1 MKNACSWRTHSCV
14 PRRDSSRRLP
24 ESSRVPGP
32 DTSACATA
40 LIAAPLACG
49 AGPRPARS
57 PRLRKGRLALV
68 ALCCLTLRAQ
78 QPPIEPVRP
87 SAPVAVRPY
96 RAPYVPPIR
105 LADSAR
111 LGSLIRGGALYLTVQ
126 DAIALALENN
136 IDIEVGRYNPL
147 VAQWN
152 LERSQAGGALPGVPS
167 GASQAGSVANGQG
180 VAGSQAAA
188 GVTGGGFNGAG
199 SGTANATIS
208 QVGPVTQNLDPVFQY
223 SNTFSHISS
232 PQANPTQTLSALLVS
247 STRAYSSSWQ
257 QGFLSGGG
265 ITLSYTDHYLKESA
279 IGDLLNPS
287 SAPNL
292 SLSFQHNLLQ
302 GFGVAVNARTI
313 NVSRINLSN
322 SDLNFRT
329 QVINTVANVVNL
341 YYAIVAAEQ
350 DRQAKQSAV
359 TTAQQ
364 FYRETSQRQ
373 ELGAVSPLD
382 VTTAESQ
389 LASSQSDLIVSE
401 TNLRQQEV
409 QLKNMLSRRGILDP
423 RLTETRVVLL
433 DRIAVPQS
441 EDLPPVEDLVREA
454 LENRSDLA
462 AARAN
467 LKASEV
473 SALGTI
479 NGVLPTVQVIGGTSQ
494 AGLTGAPHVTP
505 FGKPDASLVGGI
517 GNGLGQVFR
526 RDYPTERIGAFGQVR
541 IHNRQAQA
549 DEGIDQLSLRQTE
562 LSTQKTLN
570 QVQVEVSNYVVALR
584 QARVRYQA
592 AVQNRILQQQLYDAE
607 QRRFTLG
614 ASIPYNVIQQQR
626 DLVAAQASEVSAL
639 ASYSYARVALDQT
652 LGRTL
657 EANGVT
663 IGEARSGVVSRTSSL
678 PPELGR

>member
-1 MKNACSWRTHSCV
+1 
-14 PRRDSSRRLP
+14 
-24 ESSRVPGP
+24 
-32 DTSACATA
+32 
-40 LIAAPLACG
+40 LA
-49 AGPRPARS
+49 
-57 PRLRKGRLALV
+57 
-68 ALCCLTLRAQ
+68 
-78 QPPIEPVRP
+78 
-87 SAPVAVRPY
+87 
-96 RAPYVPPIR
+96 
-105 LADSAR
+105 
-111 LGSLIRGGALYLTVQ
+111 
-126 DAIALALENN
+126 
-136 IDIEVGRYNPL
+136 
-147 VAQWN
+147 
-152 LERSQAGGALPGVPS
+152 
-167 GASQAGSVANGQG
+167 
-180 VAGSQAAA
+180 
-188 GVTGGGFNGAG
+188 GGGFNGAG
-199 SGTANATIS
+199 SNTANGTIS
-208 QVGPVTQNLDPVFQY
+208 QVGPVTQNLDPAFQY
-223 SNTFSHISS
+223 SDTFSHVSS
-232 PQANPTQTLSALLVS
+232 PQANRTQTLSALLVS

-265 ITLSYTDHYLKESA
+265 ITLSYTDHYLKENA
-279 IGDLLNPS
+279 IGDFLNPS
-287 SAPNL
+287 SAPSL

-313 NVSRINLSN
+313 TVNRINLNN

-341 YYAIVAAEQ
+341 YYGLVAAEQ

-359 TTAQQ
+359 AAAEQ
-364 FYRETSQRQ
+364 FYRETMQRE

-389 LASSQSDLIVSE
+389 LSSSQSDLIVSD

-423 RLTETRVVLL
+423 RLTEMRVVLL

-441 EDLPPVEDLVREA
+441 DDLPPVEDLVREA
-454 LENRSDLA
+454 LEKRSDLA
-462 AARAN
+462 ADRAN

-494 AGLTGAPHVTP
+494 AGLSGAPHLTR
-505 FGKPDASLVGGI
+505 FGKPDPSLVGGI
-517 GNGLGQVFR
+517 GNGLGQLFR

-541 IHNRQAQA
+541 IYNRQAQA
-549 DEGIDQLSLRQTE
+549 DDGIDQLSLRQTQ

-584 QARVRYQA
+584 QARARYQA

-607 QRRFTLG
+607 RRKLALG
-614 ASIPYNVIQQQR
+614 ASAPYNVVQQQR
-626 DLVAAQASEVSAL
+626 DLVAAQSSEVSAL
-639 ASYSYARVALDQT
+639 ASYSNARVALDQT

-663 IGEARSGVVSRTSSL
+663 IGEARSGMVSRASSL
-678 PPELGR
+678 PAGVEGLGKTK